1 MTKVEVIV
9 AHSLVQILLA
19 IAQQFIILLVF
30 YVIYKHTMVGSYL
43 MIILLLILLQIM
55 GLFYGEASL
64 SPRLENRIPSSS
76 LVDNSYTGCYI
87 ITLLYFSMWF
97 SVAE

>member
-1 MTKVEVIV
+1 MTKLEVIV

-55 GLFYGEASL
+55 GLFYGEADRTDL
-64 SPRLENRIPSSS
+64 TEPQLENRIPAAHYWAI
-76 LVDNSYTGCYI
+76 VTRGV
-87 ITLLYFSMWF
+87 T
-97 SVAE
+97 

>member
-64 SPRLENRIPSSS
+64 SPRLENRIIAAHCWAI
-76 LVDNSYTGCYI
+76 LTDCYI
-87 ITLLYFSMWF
+87 ITL
-97 SVAE
+97 